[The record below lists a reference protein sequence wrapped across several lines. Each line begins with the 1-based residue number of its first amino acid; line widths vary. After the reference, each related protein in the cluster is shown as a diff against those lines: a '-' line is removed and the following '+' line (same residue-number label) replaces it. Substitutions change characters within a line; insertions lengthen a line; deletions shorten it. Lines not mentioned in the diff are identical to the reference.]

1 MIVRSTKGRQRLGL
15 ILSILILLTSWS
27 PSLVHAG
34 WSIASTIILPSASPA
49 PSGSPSL
56 MTVVSDNHIKYATR
70 AWAQVVDLSTQRI
83 LIINHISQ
91 AYWEGPLDEYLPIVA
106 EQTSNMRAA
115 LLKHLSPEQ
124 RVQIEKRSGPFDSLA
139 PTLAIT
145 FERTDEED
153 TIAGYK
159 ANKYIVLRN
168 GEAYEETWIAQEI
181 NFATD
186 VDQQKFKALV
196 KRQQEARTTPPGV
209 VLAELTELLGKGY
222 PVRTVN
228 VLSGVAKTVVQCEKK
243 TIPESEF
250 LAPSHYTAKPLQEVT
265 MPQPMPRKPGT

>member
-1 MIVRSTKGRQRLGL
+1 MILRTVKSVQQL
-15 ILSILILLTSWS
+15 ILTLSVLVLLTAGA
-27 PSLVHAG
+27 PGLVHAG
-34 WSIASTIILPSASPA
+34 WSIGATITLPSAPPA
-49 PSGSPSL
+49 TTSSPSL

-70 AWAQVVDLSTQRI
+70 AWAQVVNLSTQRI

-91 AYWEGPLDEYLPIVA
+91 AYWEGALDEYLSVVA
-106 EQTSNMRAA
+106 EQTKNMRAA
-115 LLKHLSPEQ
+115 LLQHLGPEQ
-124 RVQIEKRSGPFDSLA
+124 RAQIEKRSGPFDSLA

-145 FERTDEED
+145 FERTGEED

-159 ANKYIVLRN
+159 ANKYTVLRN
-168 GEAYEETWIAQEI
+168 GEAYEETWIAEEI

-222 PVRTVN
+222 PVKTVN

-243 TIPESEF
+243 PIPESEF
-250 LAPSHYTAKPLQEVT
+250 LAPQHYTAKSLQEVT
-265 MPQPMPRKPGT
+265 APQPLPRKPGT